1 MERPV
6 NIVLSERAARLQP
19 SPTLAV
25 TARAA
30 ALKAEGKDII
40 GLGAGEPDF
49 DTPEHIKEAARRAI
63 AAGQTK
69 YTAVEG
75 TLSLRRAI
83 VEKFKR
89 DNGLAYEPKQI
100 LVSSG
105 GKQSFFN
112 LCQAVINPGDEVVV
126 PAPYWVSYPEI
137 VAIAGGTPVMPYA
150 GPEQHYKLT
159 AEQLEKSIT
168 QHTRLVV
175 INSPSN
181 PTGMAYRRA
190 ELLAFGEVLRR
201 HPQVLIATDDMYEPF
216 TWHGEPFCNILMCCP
231 DLYERSLVLNGASKA
246 YAMTG
251 WRIGYAG
258 GPADVIKAMGNM
270 QSQSTSNPCSISQA
284 AAEAALNGDQE
295 CVRVMCR
302 AYKERHAYV
311 HQALKAMPDVGV
323 LPADGTFY
331 AFPDFSRVVKRLKL
345 KDDYELSEKLLVDA
359 GVAVVAGSSFG
370 APGHLRLSFAT
381 SMENLKGALG
391 RIAAFLEKA

>member
-1 MERPV
+1 MERPL

-49 DTPEHIKEAARRAI
+49 DTPEHIKEAAIRAMR
-63 AAGQTK
+63 AGQTK

-75 TLSLRRAI
+75 TLSLRRA
-83 VEKFKR
+83 VVDKFKR
-89 DNGLAYEPKQI
+89 DNGLTYTTNQV

-112 LCQAVINPGDEVVV
+112 LCQAVVNPGDEVVV

-150 GPEQHYKLT
+150 GADQGYRLT
-159 AEQLEKSIT
+159 PAQLEAAISKR
-168 QHTRLVV
+168 TRLVV

-190 ELLAFGEVLRR
+190 ELLAFGEVLRK
-201 HPQVLIATDDMYEPF
+201 HPNVLIATDDMYEPF
-216 TWHGEPFCNILMCCP
+216 IWHGEPFCNILMACP
-231 DLYERSLVLNGASKA
+231 DLYDRTLVLNGCSKA

-258 GPADVIKAMGNM
+258 GPEVIIKAMGNM

-302 AYKERHAYV
+302 AFHERHDYV
-311 HQALKAMPDVGV
+311 HKTLKAMPDVAV

-331 AFPDFSRVVKRLKL
+331 AFPDFSKVIQRLKL
-345 KDDYELSEKLLVDA
+345 KDDIELCERLLVDV

-381 SMENLKGALG
+381 SMDNLKGALG
-391 RIAAFLEKA
+391 RIHGFLEQR

>member
-1 MERPV
+1 LDIE
-6 NIVLSERAARLQP
+6 LSERARRLQP

-49 DTPEHIKEAARRAI
+49 DTPEHVKEAAIRAMR
-63 AAGQTK
+63 AGQTK

-75 TLSLRRAI
+75 TLALRKA
-83 VEKFKR
+83 VVDKFKR
-89 DNGLAYEPKQI
+89 DNGLTYTPAQI

-112 LCQAVINPGDEVVV
+112 LCQAVIGKGDEVVV

-137 VAIAGGTPVMPYA
+137 VAIADGTPVMPYA
-150 GPEQHYKLT
+150 GADQHYKLT
-159 AEQLEKSIT
+159 PEQLEKSIT
-168 QHTRLVV
+168 PRTRLVV

-181 PTGMAYRRA
+181 PTGMAYRRK

-201 HPQVLIATDDMYEPF
+201 HPKVLIATDDMYEPF
-216 TWHGEPFCNILMCCP
+216 IWHGEPFCNILMACP
-231 DLYERSLVLNGASKA
+231 DLYDRTLVLNGCSKA

-284 AAEAALNGDQE
+284 AAEAALNGSQE
-295 CVRVMCR
+295 YVQMMCKAFR
-302 AYKERHAYV
+302 ERHDYV
-311 HQALKAMPDVGV
+311 HMALTAMPGV
-323 LPADGTFY
+323 SMLPADGTFY
-331 AFPDFSRVVKRLKL
+331 AFADFSEVIRRMKL
-345 KDDYELSEKLLVDA
+345 KDDNALAEKLLVDG
-359 GVAVVAGSSFG
+359 GVAAVAGSAFG
-370 APGHLRLSFAT
+370 APGHLRMSFAT
-381 SMENLKGALG
+381 SMDNLKGAMS